1 MLLQPYGYP
10 TSMTY
15 VPAMTYVF
23 VGLTSVVLAY
33 FTAMDKSEDSEDL
46 PKDESATAMLPGF
59 GEAESTEE
67 EEEEE
72 SSASQEEV
80 AEPENEE
87 QETENKEESEPP
99 VVGGRKKRKTM
110 SKRKMKKSRSSKSRT
125 K

>member
-67 EEEEE
+67 EEE

-99 VVGGRKKRKTM
+99 VVGGRKKRKTI

>member
-67 EEEEE
+67 EEEE